1 MDLSET
7 GTISIEQAID
17 ILVSSYSS
25 SERNQE
31 IKNEVSVLSI
41 VLSLKVSSKFELNL
55 IINCFSKNNIDMM
68 KL

>member
-1 MDLSET
+1 MDLAET

-41 VLSLKVSSKFELNL
+41 VLSLKVSSKLKLNL
-55 IINCFSKNNIDMM
+55 IINCYSKKNIDM

>member
-1 MDLSET
+1 MDLAET

-55 IINCFSKNNIDMM
+55 IINCFSKKNIDMM